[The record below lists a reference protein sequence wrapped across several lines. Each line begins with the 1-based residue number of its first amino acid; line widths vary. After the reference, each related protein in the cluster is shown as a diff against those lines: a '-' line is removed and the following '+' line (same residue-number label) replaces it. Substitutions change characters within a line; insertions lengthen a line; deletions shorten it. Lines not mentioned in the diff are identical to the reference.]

1 MEWVWDL
8 SGCWIGLIIGEIG
21 GDLVWVCITLIFL
34 IIEGVDT
41 VMVGWGWNLGDIILF
56 ILKFFFWINVVFL
69 YLKFEEVRFF
79 LLFEFD
85 FLFLDDLEL
94 FGFWGNFGFVLGI
107 DFGGF
112 LLFVIFW
119 LLRDCLW
126 VLI

>member
-1 MEWVWDL
+1 M
-8 SGCWIGLIIGEIG
+8 
-21 GDLVWVCITLIFL
+21 
-34 IIEGVDT
+34 

-94 FGFWGNFGFVLGI
+94 FGFRGNFGFVLGI